1 VALSGPVAP
10 LEPSSARILF
20 QCRVDGKPVPQSR
33 PRVSKWGVYYGKRS
47 KAQRDR
53 CVGVFQAVA
62 DCEMAFTSPFPGPLS
77 VTLKF
82 SGAPRLSDPDNLAKL
97 VLDSLVDAGVL
108 ATDAWPTVQELHVY
122 CLAGEGYTEVVV
134 ESLVV

>member
-1 VALSGPVAP
+1 VSSPSGAIKASQRV
-10 LEPSSARILF
+10 LF

-47 KAQRDR
+47 KAQRELLTGGFTEARVLDR
-53 CVGVFQAVA
+53 TG
-62 DCEMAFTSPFPGPLS
+62 EAFVYPPINFPVS

-82 SGAPRLSDPDNLAKL
+82 SGAPRLADPDNMAKL
-97 VLDSLVDAGVL
+97 VLDSMVDAGVL

-134 ESLVV
+134 ESLT